1 MVSTLKLTKIQ
12 IPNSDSDVLSFN
24 SSTGIMTFHKDIKGE
39 GTNTTN
45 LQQGLCKTRG
55 NIDGDAGTAVL
66 HSGSDSLNVGG
77 ITDVAQGRYTVT
89 MTNNFANAFYQQANH
104 AGYRDD
110 ANGQDYGM
118 TLGTY
123 AYGSKTTSE
132 NPLAMTYTNGS
143 HYECDHAM
151 FTFFGDLA

>member
-1 MVSTLKLTKIQ
+1 VVSTLKLTKIQ

-110 ANGQDYGM
+110 ANGVDYGM

-143 HYECDHAM
+143 HYDCDHAM